1 MKKLV
6 LGLIALLV
14 SCIYAFAV
22 PAYPGLIT
30 TTQPDGSTISF
41 YLRGDENF
49 SFKMTEDGYLIALNA
64 DGIFEYAELDAANSI
79 VPLGVKVSNISNRD
93 WKEKKFLKKLDK
105 KAKQPANTLQS

>member
-30 TTQPDGSTISF
+30 TTQPDGTTISF

-49 SFKMTEDGYLIALNA
+49 SFTMTEDGYLITLN
-64 DGIFEYAELDAANSI
+64 DNGVFEYAQLTDQQEI
-79 VPLGVKVSNISNRD
+79 VPLGVKVSDVAKRN
-93 WKEKKFLKKLDK
+93 WKEKNFVKK
-105 KAKQPANTLQS
+105 